1 MYMAR
6 EFITLP
12 PLYYRDHFREM
23 IGFITS
29 VYGQMLGPEEQGFIA
44 RFEALDEWAQC
55 LYIRMSNRKKA
66 VFSPRDLA
74 YQEIGDLWGGLD
86 QLRAHGFIREID
98 ERDYRACLEDRPKPD
113 LIDLAR
119 DHQLEVKS
127 GWSKPRL
134 VAFLFEH
141 LTYDRFSAGF
151 LRADHFVPE
160 HKETLGF
167 LLYLHFGRLSDNMTS
182 FALRDLG
189 VVSVRAHD
197 SYQARFESL
206 AEARAGYFYTRQL
219 RALKGGADFRA
230 LAETVEAWPMPQ
242 AEPAITLRDNL
253 LHQVGL
259 AFEKQKDNA
268 AALAVYARSGAF
280 ESHERSVRLLYGLGA
295 AEEVKM
301 RLEAMLE
308 SPAHDEEYIF
318 ASDFYARKF
327 GQQRIGIFTNLL
339 RSAETIE
346 VDELYRGDAEYAAMQ
361 AYAKQGWTAYHTENA
376 LWPVL
381 FGLVF
386 WEELFGSAAGFASE
400 FDYRPQSLK
409 DKTFHTRFA
418 GEIAQKLEAMRS
430 GAGLDR
436 VRETILQKQGET
448 NGLFQWFD
456 GLEALVASFL
466 AAAPRDAVAA
476 LLQKMAADFYSL
488 RDGFPDLVLIREG
501 RVRFVEIKGE
511 GDCVRRHQLARLN
524 LLRGLGFEA
533 DICRVAYRTDPD
545 QVYVVVDV
553 ETTGGRPPNDRVTEI
568 GAVKIQHGEVIG
580 EWSSLINPQKRVPHF
595 ITQLTGISND
605 MVRDAPVFAEIA
617 DDFEAFMAGAIFVAH
632 NAGFDHGFIASE
644 FRRLGRRFRHPKL
657 CTVAAM
663 RRYYPGQASYS
674 LANLC
679 RAFDIGLVNHHRA
692 LADAR
697 AAAAL
702 LNLVNGKR
710 LPATPPWGEQNRK
723 NITVD

>member
-1 MYMAR
+1 MAR

-29 VYGQMLGPEEQGFIA
+29 VYGAMLGAEEQAFID

-86 QLRAHGFIREID
+86 QLREQGFIREIED
-98 ERDYRACLEDRPKPD
+98 CDYRACLEDRPKPD

-119 DHQLEVKS
+119 RHQLEVKTS
-127 GWSKPRL
+127 WGKPKL
-134 VAFLFEH
+134 VAFLHEN
-141 LTYDRFSAGF
+141 LPYERFSAGF
-151 LRADHFVPE
+151 LRSDHFIPE

-167 LLYLHFGRLSDNMTS
+167 LLYLYFGKLSDNMTS

-189 VVSVRAHD
+189 VVPVKARD

-206 AEARAGYFYTRQL
+206 AEARAGYFYTRHL
-219 RALKGGADFRA
+219 RALKGDGDFRA

-242 AEPAITLRDNL
+242 AEPAISLRDNL
-253 LHQVGL
+253 LHQIGL
-259 AFEKQKDNA
+259 AFEKHKDIA
-268 AALAVYARSGAF
+268 AALAIYARSGAF

-295 AEEVKM
+295 AEEVKA
-301 RLEAMLE
+301 RLEAMLQ

-327 GQQRIGIFTNLL
+327 GQQRIGIFTHLL

-346 VDELYRGDAEYAAMQ
+346 VDELYRGDAEFAAMQ
-361 AYAKQGWTAYHTENA
+361 AYARQGWTAYHTENG

-386 WEELFGSAAGFASE
+386 WEELFGSPAGFASE

-418 GEIAQKLEAMRS
+418 DEIAAKLEAIRS
-430 GAGLDR
+430 GAGLER
-436 VRETILQKQGET
+436 LRETIRQKQGEP
-448 NGLFQWFD
+448 NGLFDWFD
-456 GLEALVASFL
+456 GLEALVASFM
-466 AAAPRDAVAA
+466 AAAPPDAVADM
-476 LLQKMAADFYSL
+476 LQKMAGDFYAL
-488 RDGFPDLVLIREG
+488 RDGFPDLVLMREG

-511 GDCVRRHQLARLN
+511 GDQIRRHQLARLN
-524 LLRGLGFEA
+524 LLRVIGFEA
-533 DICRVAYRTDPD
+533 DICRVTYRTDPD

-568 GAVKIQHGEVIG
+568 GAVKIRHGEIIG
-580 EWSSLINPQKRVPHF
+580 EWSSLINPEKRIPHF
-595 ITQLTGISND
+595 ITQLTGISNV
-605 MVRDAPVFAEIA
+605 MVRDAPRFADIA
-617 DDFEAFMAGAIFVAH
+617 DDFAAFMEGAIFVAH

-644 FRRLGRRFRHPKL
+644 FRRLDRRFRHPRL
-657 CTVAAM
+657 CTVASM
-663 RRYYPGQASYS
+663 RRYYPGYASYG

-679 RAFDIGLVNHHRA
+679 REFDIELVQHHRA

-702 LNLVNGKR
+702 LNLVNEKR
-710 LPATPPWGEQNRK
+710 LAAHLSRDKNRK
-723 NITVD
+723 NITVDKKY

>member
-1 MYMAR
+1 MAR

-23 IGFITS
+23 ISFITS
-29 VYGQMLGPEEQGFIA
+29 VYGAMLGPEEQGFIA

-86 QLRAHGFIREID
+86 QLREHGFIREI
-98 ERDYRACLEDRPKPD
+98 EEGDYRACLEDRPKPD
-113 LIDLAR
+113 LIDLAKG
-119 DHQLEVKS
+119 HQLEVKT

-141 LTYDRFSAGF
+141 LPYARFSAGF
-151 LRADHFVPE
+151 LRSDHFVPE

-167 LLYLHFGRLSDNMTS
+167 LLYLHFGRLSDTMTS

-189 VVSVRAHD
+189 VVSVKAHD

-206 AEARAGYFYTRQL
+206 AEARAGYFYTRHL
-219 RALKGGADFRA
+219 RALKAGADARA
-230 LAETVEAWPMPQ
+230 LAETVDAWPLPQ
-242 AEPAITLRDNL
+242 AEPAMTLRDNL
-253 LHQVGL
+253 LHQIGL
-259 AFEKQKDNA
+259 AFEKQRDTA
-268 AALAVYARSGAF
+268 AALAIYARSGAF
-280 ESHERSVRLLYGLGA
+280 ESHERSVRLLYSLGA
-295 AEEVKM
+295 AEEVKT

-327 GQQRIGIFTNLL
+327 GQQRIGVYTQLL

-346 VDELYRGDAEYAAMQ
+346 ADELYRGDAEYAAMQ
-361 AYAKQGWTAYHTENA
+361 AYARQGWTAYHTENG
-376 LWPVL
+376 LWPAL

-386 WEELFGSAAGFASE
+386 WEEVSAAGFASE
-400 FDYRPQSLK
+400 FDHRPQSLK

-418 GEIAQKLEAMRS
+418 GEIAQRLEAVRR
-430 GAGLDR
+430 GEGRAL
-436 VRETILQKQGET
+436 VRETIRRKQGEP
-448 NGLFQWFD
+448 NGLFDWSG
-456 GLEALVASFL
+456 GLEGLLTAFL
-466 AAAPRDAVAA
+466 DAAPPEAVAD
-476 LLQKMAADFYSL
+476 LLQKMAGDFYAL
-488 RDGFPDLVLIREG
+488 RDGFPDLLLMREG
-501 RVRFVEIKGE
+501 RVRFVEVKGE
-511 GDCVRRHQLARLN
+511 GDQIRRHQLARLN
-524 LLRGLGFEA
+524 LLRGIGFEA
-533 DICRVAYRTDPD
+533 DICRVIYRTDPD

-568 GAVKIQHGEVIG
+568 GAVKIQHGEIIG
-580 EWSSLINPQKRVPHF
+580 EWSSLINPEKRIPHF

-617 DDFEAFMAGAIFVAH
+617 DEFEAFMAGAIFVAH

-657 CTVAAM
+657 CTVATM
-663 RRYYPGQASYS
+663 RRYYPGQVSYG

-679 RAFDIGLVNHHRA
+679 RAFDIELVNHHRA

-710 LPATPPWGEQNRK
+710 LPGTPPWGEQNRK

>member
-1 MYMAR
+1 MCMAR

-23 IGFITS
+23 IGFITL
-29 VYGQMLGPEEQGFIA
+29 VYGAMLGPEEQGFIA
-44 RFEALDEWAQC
+44 RFETLDEWAQC
-55 LYIRMSNRKKA
+55 LYIRMSNRKKT

-86 QLRAHGFIREID
+86 QLREHGFIREI
-98 ERDYRACLEDRPKPD
+98 EEGDYRACLEDRPKPD
-113 LIDLAR
+113 LIDLAKGHR
-119 DHQLEVKS
+119 LEVKT

-134 VAFLFEH
+134 VDFLFAH
-141 LTYDRFSAGF
+141 LPYDRFSAGF
-151 LRADHFVPE
+151 LRSDHFVPE
-160 HKETLGF
+160 YKETLGF

-189 VVSVRAHD
+189 VVSVKAHD
-197 SYQARFESL
+197 SYEARFESL
-206 AEARAGYFYTRQL
+206 AEARAGYFYTRHL

-230 LAETVEAWPMPQ
+230 LAETVEDWPLPQ
-242 AEPAITLRDNL
+242 AEPAMTLRDNL
-253 LHQVGL
+253 LHQIGL
-259 AFEKQKDNA
+259 AFEKQRDTA
-268 AALAVYARSGAF
+268 AALAIYARSGAF
-280 ESHERSVRLLYGLGA
+280 ESHERSVRLLYNLGA
-295 AEEVKM
+295 AEEVKT

-327 GQQRIGIFTNLL
+327 GQQRIGVYTQLL

-346 VDELYRGDAEYAAMQ
+346 ADELYRGDAEYAAMQ
-361 AYAKQGWTAYHTENA
+361 AYARRGWTAYHTENG
-376 LWPVL
+376 LWPAL

-386 WEELFGSAAGFASE
+386 WEELSTAGFASE
-400 FDYRPQSLK
+400 FDHRPQSLK
-409 DKTFHTRFA
+409 DKTFHTRFV
-418 GEIAQKLEAMRS
+418 GEIAQRLEAVRR
-430 GAGLDR
+430 GEGRAL
-436 VRETILQKQGET
+436 VRETIRRKQGEP
-448 NGLFQWFD
+448 NGLFDWSGDLEVLLTAFLD
-456 GLEALVASFL
+456 AAPLEAVA
-466 AAAPRDAVAA
+466 D
-476 LLQKMAADFYSL
+476 LLQKMTADFHAL
-488 RDGFPDLVLIREG
+488 RDGFPDLLLMREG
-501 RVRFVEIKGE
+501 RVRFVEVKGE
-511 GDCVRRHQLARLN
+511 GDQIRRHQLARLN
-524 LLRGLGFEA
+524 LLRGIGFEV
-533 DICRVAYRTDPD
+533 DICRVIYRTDPD

-568 GAVKIQHGEVIG
+568 GAVKVRHGEVIG
-580 EWSSLINPQKRVPHF
+580 EWSSLINPEKRIPHF

-605 MVRDAPVFAEIA
+605 MVCDAPVFAEIA
-617 DDFEAFMAGAIFVAH
+617 DEFEAFMAGAIFVAH

-663 RRYYPGQASYS
+663 RRYYPGQASYG

-679 RAFDIGLVNHHRA
+679 RAFDIELVNHHRA

-710 LPATPPWGEQNRK
+710 LPGAPPWGEQKRK

>member
-1 MYMAR
+1 MFMAR

-29 VYGQMLGPEEQGFIA
+29 VYGAMLGAKEQAFIA

-86 QLRAHGFIREID
+86 QLRAQGFIREIEMD
-98 ERDYRACLEDRPKPD
+98 DYHACLEDRPKPD
-113 LIDLAR
+113 LIDLAKGHR
-119 DHQLEVKS
+119 LEVKS

-134 VAFLFEH
+134 VAFLHDH
-141 LTYDRFSAGF
+141 LPYERFSAGF
-151 LRADHFVPE
+151 LRSDHFIPE

-167 LLYLHFGRLSDNMTS
+167 LLYLYFGKLSDNMTS

-189 VVSVRAHD
+189 VVSVKARD

-206 AEARAGYFYTRQL
+206 EEARAGYFYTRHL
-219 RALKGGADFRA
+219 RALKGGADFRT
-230 LAETVEAWPMPQ
+230 LAETFDQWPVPQ
-242 AEPAITLRDNL
+242 AEPAIGLRDTL
-253 LHQVGL
+253 LHQVGQ
-259 AFEKQKDNA
+259 AFEKQQDTA
-268 AALAVYARSGAF
+268 GALAVYARSGAF
-280 ESHERSVRLLYGLGA
+280 ESHERSVRLLYNIGA
-295 AEEVKM
+295 AEEAKA
-301 RLEAMLE
+301 RLEAMLQ

-361 AYAKQGWTAYHTENA
+361 AYAKQGWTTHHSENG

-381 FGLVF
+381 FGLIF
-386 WEELFGSAAGFASE
+386 WDELFGNAAGFGSE

-409 DKTFHTRFA
+409 DKTFHSRFRA
-418 GEIAQKLEAMRS
+418 EIAGKLDAIR
-430 GAGLDR
+430 AGDGPEML
-436 VRETILQKQGET
+436 RETIRQRQGEP
-448 NGLFQWFD
+448 NGLFYWFE
-456 GLEALVASFL
+456 GLEALVGSFV
-466 AAAPRDAVAA
+466 AAAPRQAMAD
-476 LLQKMAADFYSL
+476 LLQKMAEDFYSL
-488 RDGFPDLVLIREG
+488 RDGFPDLVLIRED

-524 LLRGLGFEA
+524 LLRSVGFEA
-533 DICRVAYRTDPD
+533 DICRVTYRTDPD
-545 QVYVVVDV
+545 QTYVVVDV

-568 GAVKIQHGEVIG
+568 GAVKIRHGEIIG
-580 EWSSLINPQKRVPHF
+580 EWSSLINPEKRIPHF

-605 MVRDAPVFAEIA
+605 MVREAPTFAEIA
-617 DDFEAFMAGAIFVAH
+617 DDFAVFMEGAIFVAH

-644 FRRLGRRFRHPKL
+644 FRRLERRFRHPKL
-657 CTVAAM
+657 CTVASM
-663 RRYYPGQASYS
+663 RKYYPGYASYG

-679 RAFDIGLVNHHRA
+679 REFDIELVNHHRA

-702 LNLVNGKR
+702 LNLVNEKR
-710 LPATPPWGEQNRK
+710 LTAHPTYAKKSAKISQ
-723 NITVD
+723 

>member
-1 MYMAR
+1 MPR

-23 IGFITS
+23 IGFIVS
-29 VYGQMLGPEEQGFIA
+29 VYGQMLGAEEQAFIA

-86 QLRAHGFIREID
+86 QLRAQGFIREID
-98 ERDYRACLEDRPKPD
+98 DRDYRACLEDRPKPD
-113 LIDLAR
+113 LVDLAR
-119 DHQLEVKS
+119 GHQLEVKS

-134 VAFLFEH
+134 VAFLHEH
-141 LTYDRFSAGF
+141 LPYERFSAGF
-151 LRADHFVPE
+151 LRSDHFVPE

-167 LLYLHFGRLSDNMTS
+167 LLYLYFGKLSDNMTS

-189 VVSVRAHD
+189 VVSVKARD

-206 AEARAGYFYTRQL
+206 EEARAGYFYTRQL
-219 RALKGGADFRA
+219 RALKGGADFHA
-230 LAETVEAWPMPQ
+230 LAKTIDNWPQPQ
-242 AEPAITLRDNL
+242 AEPAIGLRDTL
-253 LHQVGL
+253 LHQIGQ
-259 AFEKQKDNA
+259 AFEKQRDTA
-268 AALAVYARSGAF
+268 AALAIYARSGAF
-280 ESHERSVRLLYGLGA
+280 ESHERSARLLYSIGA
-295 AEEVKM
+295 AEEARG
-301 RLEAMLE
+301 RLEAMLQ
-308 SPAHDEEYIF
+308 SPVHDEEYIF

-361 AYAKQGWTAYHTENA
+361 AYARQGWTAYHTENG

-386 WEELFGSAAGFASE
+386 WEELFGSAAGFGSE

-418 GEIAQKLEAMRS
+418 DQIARKLEIVRS
-430 GAGLDR
+430 GDGWQMLH
-436 VRETILQKQGET
+436 ETIRHRQGEV
-448 NGLFQWFD
+448 NGLFYWFE
-456 GLEALVASFL
+456 GLEALISTFL
-466 AAAPRDAVAA
+466 AAAPPDAVAA
-476 LLQKMAADFYSL
+476 LLQKMAEDFYAL
-488 RDGFPDLVLIREG
+488 RDGFPDLVLMRQG
-501 RVRFVEIKGE
+501 QVRFVEIKGE

-524 LLRGLGFEA
+524 LLRSLGFAA
-533 DICRVAYRTDPD
+533 DICRVTYRTDPD
-545 QVYVVVDV
+545 QIYVVVDV

-568 GAVKIQHGEVIG
+568 GAVKIQHGETIG
-580 EWSSLINPQKRVPHF
+580 EWSSLINPEKRIPHF

-605 MVRDAPVFAEIA
+605 MVRHAPTFAEIA
-617 DDFEAFMAGAIFVAH
+617 DNFEAFMAGAIFVAH

-644 FRRLGRRFRHPKL
+644 FRRLERRFRHPKL
-657 CTVAAM
+657 CTVASM
-663 RRYYPGQASYS
+663 RKYYPGYASYG

-679 RAFDIGLVNHHRA
+679 REFDIELVNHHRA

-702 LNLVNGKR
+702 LNLVNEKR
-710 LPATPPWGEQNRK
+710 LKSAPLPGEK
-723 NITVD
+723 TVKISQ

>member
-1 MYMAR
+1 MPR

-29 VYGQMLGPEEQGFIA
+29 VYGAMLGVEEQAFIA

-86 QLRAHGFIREID
+86 QLREHGFIREI
-98 ERDYRACLEDRPKPD
+98 EEGDYRACLEDRPKPA
-113 LIDLAR
+113 LIDLAKG
-119 DHQLEVKS
+119 HQLEVKT

-134 VAFLFEH
+134 VAFLFAH
-141 LTYDRFSAGF
+141 LPYERFSAGF
-151 LRADHFVPE
+151 LRSDHFVPE

-197 SYQARFESL
+197 SYQARFGSL
-206 AEARAGYFYTRQL
+206 EEARAGYFYTRQL

-230 LAETVEAWPMPQ
+230 LAQTVDDWPVPL
-242 AEPAITLRDNL
+242 AEPAITLRDTL
-253 LHQVGL
+253 LHQIGL
-259 AFEKQKDNA
+259 AYEKQKDNA
-268 AALAVYARSGAF
+268 AALAIYARSGAF
-280 ESHERSVRLLYGLGA
+280 ESHERSVRLLYSLGA
-295 AEEVKM
+295 AEEVRA

-308 SPAHDEEYIF
+308 NPAHDEEYIF

-327 GQQRIGIFTNLL
+327 GQQRIGVYTQLL

-346 VDELYRGDAEYAAMQ
+346 ADELYRGDAEYAAMQ
-361 AYAKQGWTAYHTENA
+361 AYARQGWTVYHTENG
-376 LWPVL
+376 LWPAL

-386 WEELFGSAAGFASE
+386 HEALSAAGFASA
-400 FDYRPQSLK
+400 FDHRPQSLK
-409 DKTFHTRFA
+409 DRTFHTRFA
-418 GEIAQKLEAMRS
+418 DEIAEKLAAVRRGE
-430 GAGLDR
+430 GAAL
-436 VRETILQKQGET
+436 VRETLRRAPGET

-456 GLEALVASFL
+456 GLEALVTAFA
-466 AAAPRDAVAA
+466 AAAPPDAMAG
-476 LLQKMAADFYSL
+476 LLQKMAADFHAL

-511 GDCVRRHQLARLN
+511 GDQIRRHQLARLN

-568 GAVKIQHGEVIG
+568 GAVKVRHGEVIG
-580 EWSSLINPQKRVPHF
+580 EWSSLINPQKRIPHY

-605 MVRDAPVFAEIA
+605 MVRDAPAFAEIA

-679 RAFDIGLVNHHRA
+679 RAFDIELVNHHRA

>member
-1 MYMAR
+1 MPR

-29 VYGQMLGPEEQGFIA
+29 VYGAMLGAEEQAFIA

-86 QLRAHGFIREID
+86 QLRAQGFIREI
-98 ERDYRACLEDRPKPD
+98 EARDYRACLEDCPKPD

-119 DHQLEVKS
+119 GHQLEVKS

-134 VAFLFEH
+134 VAFLHEH
-141 LTYDRFSAGF
+141 LPYERFSAGF
-151 LRADHFVPE
+151 LRSDHFVPE
-160 HKETLGF
+160 YKETLGF
-167 LLYLHFGRLSDNMTS
+167 LLYLYFGKLSDNMTS

-189 VVSVRAHD
+189 VVSVKARD
-197 SYQARFESL
+197 SYQARFDSL
-206 AEARAGYFYTRQL
+206 EEARAGYFYTRHL
-219 RALKGGADFRA
+219 RALKGGSDFRA
-230 LAETVEAWPMPQ
+230 LAETVDTWPLPQ

-253 LHQVGL
+253 LHQIGQ
-259 AFEKQKDNA
+259 AFERHKDNA
-268 AALAVYARSGAF
+268 AALAIYARSGAF
-280 ESHERSVRLLYGLGA
+280 ESHERSVRLLYSLGA
-295 AEEVKM
+295 AEEVKA
-301 RLEAMLE
+301 RLEAMLL

-346 VDELYRGDAEYAAMQ
+346 VDELYRGDAEFAAMQ
-361 AYAKQGWTAYHTENA
+361 AYARQGWTAYHTENG

-386 WEELFGSAAGFASE
+386 WDELFGPAAGFASE

-409 DKTFHTRFA
+409 DKTFHCRFA
-418 GEIAQKLEAMRS
+418 SEIAQKLEVIRS
-430 GAGLDR
+430 GEGPES
-436 VRETILQKQGET
+436 VRETIREKQGEP
-448 NGLFQWFD
+448 NGLFYWFD
-456 GLEALVASFL
+456 GLEALVTSFL
-466 AAAPRDAVAA
+466 AAAPATATAD
-476 LLQKMAADFYSL
+476 LLQKMAEDFYAL
-488 RDGFPDLVLIREG
+488 RDGFPDLVLMRAG
-501 RVRFVEIKGE
+501 QVRFVEIKGE
-511 GDCVRRHQLARLN
+511 GDQIRRHQLARLN

-533 DICRVAYRTDPD
+533 DICRLTYRTDPD

-568 GAVKIQHGEVIG
+568 GAVKIQHGEIIG
-580 EWSSLINPQKRVPHF
+580 EWSSLINPEKRIPHF

-605 MVRDAPVFAEIA
+605 MVRDAPVFADIA
-617 DDFEAFMAGAIFVAH
+617 DAFAAFMEGAIFVAH

-644 FRRLGRRFRHPKL
+644 FRRLERRFRHPKL
-657 CTVAAM
+657 CTVSSM
-663 RRYYPGQASYS
+663 RKYYPGYASYG

-679 RAFDIGLVNHHRA
+679 REFDIELVNHHRA

-697 AAAAL
+697 AAAVL
-702 LNLVNGKR
+702 LNLVNAKR
-710 LPATPPWGEQNRK
+710 LKSTPYAGEK
-723 NITVD
+723 TVKISQ

>member
-1 MYMAR
+1 MAR

-23 IGFITS
+23 ISFITS
-29 VYGQMLGPEEQGFIA
+29 VYGAMLGPEEQGFIA

-86 QLRAHGFIREID
+86 QLREHGFIREI
-98 ERDYRACLEDRPKPD
+98 EEGDYRACLEDRPKPD
-113 LIDLAR
+113 LIDLAKGHR
-119 DHQLEVKS
+119 LEVKT

-141 LTYDRFSAGF
+141 LSYARFSAGF
-151 LRADHFVPE
+151 LRSDHFVPE

-189 VVSVRAHD
+189 VVSVKAHD

-206 AEARAGYFYTRQL
+206 AEARAGYFYTRHL

-230 LAETVEAWPMPQ
+230 LAETVEDWPVPQ
-242 AEPAITLRDNL
+242 AEPAMTLRDNL
-253 LHQVGL
+253 LHQIGL
-259 AFEKQKDNA
+259 AFEKQRDTA
-268 AALAVYARSGAF
+268 AALAIYARSGAF
-280 ESHERSVRLLYGLGA
+280 ESHERSVRLLYSLGA
-295 AEEVKM
+295 AEEVKT

-327 GQQRIGIFTNLL
+327 GQQRIGVYTQLL

-346 VDELYRGDAEYAAMQ
+346 ADELYRGDAEYAAMQ
-361 AYAKQGWTAYHTENA
+361 AYARQGWAAYHTENG
-376 LWPVL
+376 LWPAL

-386 WEELFGSAAGFASE
+386 WEELSTAGFASE
-400 FDYRPQSLK
+400 FDHRPQSLK

-418 GEIAQKLEAMRS
+418 GEIAQRLEAVRR
-430 GAGLDR
+430 GEGRAL
-436 VRETILQKQGET
+436 VREAIRRNQGEP
-448 NGLFQWFD
+448 NGLFEWSG
-456 GLEALVASFL
+456 GLEGLLTAFL
-466 AAAPRDAVAA
+466 DAAPPEAVAD
-476 LLQKMAADFYSL
+476 LLQKMTADFHAL
-488 RDGFPDLVLIREG
+488 RDGFPDLLLMREG
-501 RVRFVEIKGE
+501 RVRFVEVKGE
-511 GDCVRRHQLARLN
+511 GDQIRRHQLARLN
-524 LLRGLGFEA
+524 LLRGIGFEA
-533 DICRVAYRTDPD
+533 DICRVTYRTDPD

-568 GAVKIQHGEVIG
+568 GAVKVRHGEVIG
-580 EWSSLINPQKRVPHF
+580 EWSSLINPEKRIPHF

-617 DDFEAFMAGAIFVAH
+617 DEFEAFMAGAIFVAH

-657 CTVAAM
+657 CTVATM
-663 RRYYPGQASYS
+663 RRYYPGQASYG

-679 RAFDIGLVNHHRA
+679 RAFDIELVNHHRA

-702 LNLVNGKR
+702 LNLVKGKR
-710 LPATPPWGEQNRK
+710 LPGAPPWGEQNRK

>member
-1 MYMAR
+1 MPR

-29 VYGQMLGPEEQGFIA
+29 VYGAMLGAEEQAFIA
-44 RFEALDEWAQC
+44 RFEELDEWAQC

-86 QLRAHGFIREID
+86 QLREQGFIREI
-98 ERDYRACLEDRPKPD
+98 EAHDYRVCLEDRPKPD

-119 DHQLEVKS
+119 GHQLEVKS
-127 GWSKPRL
+127 GWGKPKL
-134 VAFLFEH
+134 VAFVHEH
-141 LTYDRFSAGF
+141 LPYERFSAGL
-151 LRADHFVPE
+151 LRSDHFIPE

-167 LLYLHFGRLSDNMTS
+167 LLYLYFGKLSDNMTS

-189 VVSVRAHD
+189 VVSVKARD

-206 AEARAGYFYTRQL
+206 EEARAGYFYTRHL

-230 LAETVEAWPMPQ
+230 LAETIDTWPSPQ
-242 AEPAITLRDNL
+242 AEPAITLRDTL
-253 LHQVGL
+253 LHQIGQAL
-259 AFEKQKDNA
+259 EKQKDTA
-268 AALAVYARSGAF
+268 AALAIYGRSGAF
-280 ESHERSVRLLYGLGA
+280 ESHERSVRLLYSIGA
-295 AEEVKM
+295 AEEAKV
-301 RLEAMLE
+301 RLEAMLQ

-327 GQQRIGIFTNLL
+327 GQQRIGVYTHLL

-346 VDELYRGDAEYAAMQ
+346 VDELYRGDAEFAAMQ
-361 AYAKQGWTAYHTENA
+361 TYAKQGWTAYHTENG
-376 LWPVL
+376 LWSVL

-386 WEELFGSAAGFASE
+386 WDELFGSAAGFASE
-400 FDYRPQSLK
+400 FDRRPQSLK
-409 DKTFHTRFA
+409 DKTFHSRFA
-418 GEIAQKLEAMRS
+418 VEIAAKLETIRS
-430 GAGLDR
+430 GAGSEM
-436 VRETILQKQGET
+436 VRETIRQKQGEL
-448 NGLFQWFD
+448 NGLFYWFD

-466 AAAPRDAVAA
+466 AAAPRQATAD
-476 LLQKMAADFYSL
+476 LLQKMAEDFYAL
-488 RDGFPDLVLIREG
+488 RDGFPDLVLMREG
-501 RVRFVEIKGE
+501 QVRFVEIKGE
-511 GDCVRRHQLARLN
+511 GDQVRRHQLARLN
-524 LLRGLGFEA
+524 LLRSIGFEA
-533 DICRVAYRTDPD
+533 DICRVTYRTDPD

-568 GAVKIQHGEVIG
+568 GAVKIQRGEIIG
-580 EWSSLINPQKRVPHF
+580 EWSSLINPEKRIPHF

-605 MVRDAPVFAEIA
+605 MVRDAPKFAEIA
-617 DDFEAFMAGAIFVAH
+617 DGFGSFMEGAIFVAH

-644 FRRLGRRFRHPKL
+644 FRRLDRRFRHPKL
-657 CTVAAM
+657 CTVASM
-663 RRYYPGQASYS
+663 RKYYPGYTSYG

-679 RAFDIGLVNHHRA
+679 REFDIELVNHHQA

-702 LNLVNGKR
+702 LNLVNEKR
-710 LPATPPWGEQNRK
+710 LKTHPTQAKKP
-723 NITVD
+723 